1 MSVWYKEEQEG
12 EAGGGFIRCGEVE
25 KWRMRYDPDRRV
37 APRLAVDTN
46 LQGCF
51 DCTDIFVYGT
61 HICTLHM

>member
-1 MSVWYKEEQEG
+1 MSVWYKEEKEG

-46 LQGCF
+46 LQSCF
-51 DCTDIFVYGT
+51 DCTVRFVYVVRT
-61 HICTLHM
+61 STLHM